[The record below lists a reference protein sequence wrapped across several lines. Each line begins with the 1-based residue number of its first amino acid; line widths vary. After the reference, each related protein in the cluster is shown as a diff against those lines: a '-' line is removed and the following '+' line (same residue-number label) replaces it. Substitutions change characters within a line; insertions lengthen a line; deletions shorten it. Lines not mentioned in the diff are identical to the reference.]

1 MYNSAEALHLMG
13 VLDDIPDFSDE
24 QTEMFTT
31 VKTNVLRKTNQYR
44 IQIRNTLSK
53 DNLKNFVDNE
63 KPAAYGILSGAL
75 VATIL

>member
-1 MYNSAEALHLMG
+1 MG
-13 VLDDIPDFSDE
+13 VLDDIPDLSDE

-44 IQIRNTLSK
+44 IQIRNTLSQ
-53 DNLKNFVDNE
+53 DNIKNFVDNE